1 MMPDLGAYAL
11 EVSLSY
17 AGSVALLVAL
27 LGVSFAQS
35 KRAARAL
42 KEAESRA
49 KDA

>member
-1 MMPDLGAYAL
+1 MPDLGAYAV

-17 AGSVALLVAL
+17 AGSILLLSALLA
-27 LGVSFAQS
+27 VSVVQS

-42 KEAESRA
+42 EEAESRI

>member
-1 MMPDLGAYAL
+1 MPDLGAYAV

-17 AGSVALLVAL
+17 AGSILILLIL
-27 LGVSFAQS
+27 LGVSVAQS
-35 KRAARAL
+35 KRASRAL